1 MGITNFVSVN
11 VTSRRIE
18 GSIGTV
24 LEGKRNNSREL
35 WRGSIH
41 ATSFR
46 GLGRKGTVRVI
57 RG

>member
-1 MGITNFVSVN
+1 VGITNFVHVN
-11 VTSRRIE
+11 GTSRRME
-18 GSIGTV
+18 GSIGTA
-24 LEGKRNNSREL
+24 LEAKRNNWREL

-41 ATSFR
+41 ETSFC